1 MKSSSSLIIF
11 FILIVDSCTSL
22 NALHNKYCT
31 SRRSRTTQI
40 AAMEGAGN
48 LEKQKIAVI
57 GMAGGLAETVI
68 CSLLDKN
75 IDVSALL
82 DEAPYSPELTNKL
95 KSTNKN
101 VLYYCDYDKNT
112 ATANQNTMPIM
123 NVLENRLVVMI
134 DDRGVD
140 SLVGSGAKDE
150 VDKDVEKMMNK
161 LISGLPRSISGF
173 VCATKF
179 TFASEGNKIG
189 KLFGSKTAS
198 SYKTWCEQNNIP
210 FINLQ
215 YGNLIGGIPGCD
227 PLPLVGLPLK
237 EPEVDQSYVLRGVII
252 NDLKSNAYATTEKC
266 TRQSLAESLLQSIN
280 NVGKDQK
287 VLEAL
292 IVSIVGKSPSTTDWR
307 QLFSRVTNS
316 NNIDIVRIPFKDINK
331 PALLLNWITEF
342 WFPQALIDAD
352 AATILTG
359 ARPVRAVNIKGKEP
373 NEQIV
378 KIAWEDLKPDLTSV
392 AVGHLQIS
400 LENVGSSDEDKR
412 PSIVVKR
419 MATGNLPGEMQ
430 LIDKLVEGVNKNVY
444 KKQFC
449 TPLESFSAVANK

>member
-1 MKSSSSLIIF
+1 M
-11 FILIVDSCTSL
+11 
-22 NALHNKYCT
+22 
-31 SRRSRTTQI
+31 
-40 AAMEGAGN
+40 AAMEANGN
-48 LEKQKIAVI
+48 LDKQKIAVV

-68 CSLLDKN
+68 NSLLEKG

-95 KSTNKN
+95 KNSNKN
-101 VLYYCDYDKNT
+101 VLYYCDFDKST
-112 ATANQNTMPIM
+112 ATTNQNSMPLT
-123 NVLENRLVVMI
+123 NLLENRLVVMI

-140 SLVGSGAKDE
+140 SLVGLGSKDE

-161 LISGLPRSISGF
+161 FISVLPQSISGF

-179 TFASEGNKIG
+179 ALASEENKIG
-189 KLFGSKTAS
+189 KLFGSKTAT
-198 SYKTWCEQNNIP
+198 SYKSWCEKNNIR

-215 YGNLIGGIPGCD
+215 YGSLIGSIPGCD

-237 EPEVDQSYVLRGVII
+237 EPEVDQSYVLRGVVI
-252 NDLKSNAYATTEKC
+252 NDLKSNAYAATEKC
-266 TRQSLAESLLQSIN
+266 SRDSLAESLLQSIS

-292 IVSIVGKSPSTTDWR
+292 IISIVGKSPSAVEWK

-331 PALLLNWITEF
+331 PTLLLNWISEF

-359 ARPVRAVNIKGKEP
+359 ARPVRAMNIKGKEP

-378 KIAWEDLKPDLTSV
+378 KIAWEDLRPDLTSV
-392 AVGHLQIS
+392 AVGHLEIS
-400 LENVGSSDEDKR
+400 LENVGSKDEGKR

-419 MATGNLPGEMQ
+419 MATGNLPGELQ
-430 LIDKLVEGVNKNVY
+430 LMDKLVEGVNKNVY

-449 TPLESFSAVANK
+449 TPLESFSVVGNK